1 MAIATRTI
9 SIRLPESLLREA
21 AALRPD
27 AKWSEMML
35 EAFLLWVDRIRRQHE
50 DDLSRQA
57 LTSIPEDQK
66 DEERALAELAGR
78 SSVRTL
84 EKAHG

>member
-1 MAIATRTI
+1 MAIATKTI
-9 SIRLPESLLREA
+9 SVRLPESLLREA

-35 EAFLLWVDRIRRQHE
+35 EAFVLWVNRIRRQHE
-50 DDLSRQA
+50 DDLIRQA
-57 LTSIPEDQK
+57 LTSIAEDQK
-66 DEERALAELAGR
+66 EEERGLAELAGR
-78 SSVRTL
+78 SSGRTL

>member
-1 MAIATRTI
+1 MATPTKTI
-9 SIRLPESLLREA
+9 SVRLPESLLREA
-21 AALRPD
+21 SSLRPN

-35 EAFLLWVDRIRRQHE
+35 EAFVSWVDRIRRQHE
-50 DDLSRQA
+50 DDLIRQA

-66 DEERALAELAGR
+66 EEERELAELAGR